1 MTSQGFFIIV
11 LTLWYTAV
19 SFTYSGDFNSFT
31 IICLMRSAWFTLH
44 IIQLKS
50 LNISIYLDNYRP
62 LQEFKIY
69 LSIIL
74 N

>member
-44 IIQLKS
+44 VIQLKS
-50 LNISIYLDNYRP
+50 LNISIYT
-62 LQEFKIY
+62 
-69 LSIIL
+69 
-74 N
+74 